1 MGDAPLSLT
10 YHSRVLYPRVTGI
23 RGMLKAQGFPNTDAM
38 PVECSEDLLKFTQ
51 SDGDDDLLVSAQAWQ
66 NMLTAWQIHVPDEK
80 LKVRRRR
87 LLTRTHALVEQS
99 AR

>member
-80 LKVRRRR
+80 LKVRRAARASHA
-87 LLTRTHALVEQS
+87 RTL
-99 AR
+99 